1 MKTIL
6 AKTSIQFSEK
16 SFSIRKRYLSLVIL
30 LFLVS
35 CSKEVEVLPRDV
47 ISFGSIDVLNSEY
60 GVSVNII
67 DNKIT
72 IILIERTNGNT
83 VYTHETNILYET
95 SREMTIPFEG
105 KKTVKTEYKIEK
117 SFQLDNGEILIT
129 FRMYSP
135 EYETNNFLIVIFNEK
150 KLRSHEMFRDESIL
164 EFDQQLGFFTPMF
177 NGFIYNKIKTNNYEF
192 FVYNGNFELLYH
204 VNSPDR
210 LHQGD
215 AIDDAINYEEIIRN
229 RGRSKFNIRTQ
240 KTVWDNE
247 VTPLYEGLDMSKI
260 KEEKTE
266 LIKGTMWTYFLYY
279 KNFEGENKIRKMT
292 LDINTG
298 EYKIDDS
305 QK

>member
-1 MKTIL
+1 
-6 AKTSIQFSEK
+6 
-16 SFSIRKRYLSLVIL
+16 
-30 LFLVS
+30 
-35 CSKEVEVLPRDV
+35 
-47 ISFGSIDVLNSEY
+47 
-60 GVSVNII
+60 
-67 DNKIT
+67 
-72 IILIERTNGNT
+72 
-83 VYTHETNILYET
+83 
-95 SREMTIPFEG
+95 
-105 KKTVKTEYKIEK
+105 
-117 SFQLDNGEILIT
+117 
-129 FRMYSP
+129 MYSP